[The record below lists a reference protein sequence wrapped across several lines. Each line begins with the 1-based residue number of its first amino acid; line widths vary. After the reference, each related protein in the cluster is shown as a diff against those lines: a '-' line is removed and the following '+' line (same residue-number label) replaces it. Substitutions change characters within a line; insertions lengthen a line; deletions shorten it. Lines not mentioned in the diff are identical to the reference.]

1 MSKKSRINKGDE
13 SINRIHLETV
23 PYDESI
29 LVDKICTIA
38 QKRSYHKKE
47 KFANSKQ
54 RSMFIDR
61 LSQYCEF
68 EYDPGAK
75 WISVKKIFD
84 YPKTRAELKI
94 HDGIYLYLTPLL
106 LNEIIHS
113 DNDRQSLFSV
123 YELTKKSHMMNR
135 NYGTM
140 KFAQNEV
147 SSGLQIPNKTVS
159 EYFDKADGY
168 FHYYIKKCL
177 NYLAETSCIIFSE
190 VPIIKKVTFLD
201 AEINLNGCKVRG
213 KPDVHKAT
221 EEEMNLYAKLLETV
235 DNELDIH
242 SNQDRWFGKKAWTY
256 QSTLSKL
263 LKDYN
268 IEYIVQG
275 FEIYCVHPDR
285 CQEIILTSSEHSL
298 DYYRQG
304 IGALLKEIVDSN
316 AESRAEKHKLLD
328 ADYLEHFKDLSEI
341 SLPYG
346 AEDII
351 KRIPALKGSYDKR
364 IMRKSEEMEFKYS
377 EI

>member
-1 MSKKSRINKGDE
+1 MPKKLKTHKGDE
-13 SINRIHLETV
+13 SIKKIDLEPV
-23 PYDESI
+23 LYDESV
-29 LVDKICTIA
+29 LVDKVCTAA

-47 KFANSKQ
+47 KFANNKQ
-54 RSMFIDR
+54 RSMFVER

-68 EYDPGAK
+68 TYDPDAK
-75 WISVKKIFD
+75 EVNVKKIFD

-106 LNEIIHS
+106 LDAIIHS
-113 DNDRQSLFSV
+113 ENDRQSLFSV
-123 YELTKKSHMMNR
+123 YELTKKSHMMNH

-140 KFAQNEV
+140 KFAQDEV
-147 SSGLQIPNKTVS
+147 STGLHIPNRTIS

-177 NYLAETSCIIFSE
+177 NYLVETSCIIFSE
-190 VPIIKKVTFLD
+190 VPIIKKVTFVD
-201 AEINLNGCKVRG
+201 AEINLNGCKARG
-213 KPDVHKAT
+213 KPDIHKAT

-263 LKDYN
+263 LKDHN
-268 IEYIVQG
+268 IEYVIQG

-285 CQEIILTSSEHSL
+285 CQEIMQSFSEHSL
-298 DYYRQG
+298 DYYKQE
-304 IGALLKEIVDSN
+304 IGTMLKEIVDSN
-316 AESRAEKHKLLD
+316 AENRTEKHKLID
-328 ADYLEHFKDLSEI
+328 VDYLEHFKDLSEI

-346 AEDII
+346 AEDIT
-351 KRIPALKGSYDKR
+351 KRIPALKNSYDKR
-364 IMRKSEEMEFKYS
+364 MKGKLEQMEFEYS
-377 EI
+377 EV

>member
-177 NYLAETSCIIFSE
+177 IYLAE
-190 VPIIKKVTFLD
+190 P
-201 AEINLNGCKVRG
+201 VRG

-285 CQEIILTSSEHSL
+285 CQEIILTFSEHSL

>member
-177 NYLAETSCIIFSE
+177 NYLVETSCIIFSE
-190 VPIIKKVTFLD
+190 IPIIKKVTFVD
-201 AEINLNGCKVRG
+201 AEINLNGCKARG
-213 KPDVHKAT
+213 KPDIHKAT
-221 EEEMNLYAKLLETV
+221 EDEMNLYAKLLETV

-242 SNQDRWFGKKAWTY
+242 SNQDRWFGKKTWTY
-256 QSTLSKL
+256 QSKLSKL
-263 LKDYN
+263 LKDHN
-268 IEYIVQG
+268 IEYMIQG

-285 CQEIILTSSEHSL
+285 CQEIMQTFSEHSL

-316 AESRAEKHKLLD
+316 AENRAEKHKLID
-328 ADYLEHFKDLSEI
+328 VDYLEHFKDLSEI

-346 AEDII
+346 AEDIT
-351 KRIPALKGSYDKR
+351 KRIPSLKDSYDKR
-364 IMRKSEEMEFKYS
+364 IKSKSEQMGFEYS

>member
-135 NYGTM
+135 NYGTITARKPEPLICQGFRLFLLLTCY
-140 KFAQNEV
+140 KFN
-147 SSGLQIPNKTVS
+147 
-159 EYFDKADGY
+159 
-168 FHYYIKKCL
+168 IKPWAIK
-177 NYLAETSCIIFSE
+177 IFF
-190 VPIIKKVTFLD
+190 VP
-201 AEINLNGCKVRG
+201 
-213 KPDVHKAT
+213 
-221 EEEMNLYAKLLETV
+221 
-235 DNELDIH
+235 
-242 SNQDRWFGKKAWTY
+242 
-256 QSTLSKL
+256 
-263 LKDYN
+263 
-268 IEYIVQG
+268 VQG
-275 FEIYCVHPDR
+275 RF
-285 CQEIILTSSEHSL
+285 
-298 DYYRQG
+298 
-304 IGALLKEIVDSN
+304 
-316 AESRAEKHKLLD
+316 
-328 ADYLEHFKDLSEI
+328 
-341 SLPYG
+341 
-346 AEDII
+346 
-351 KRIPALKGSYDKR
+351 
-364 IMRKSEEMEFKYS
+364 
-377 EI
+377 